1 MLQCWR
7 RVARQSRQRRQQLM
21 LQPMLVLL
29 ATRQQRS
36 QARQLALL
44 CWPKE
49 AAQTR
54 RARQL
59 QMQPRSLVGRLVP
72 SKLLQLDLRMLL
84 RLVALEAMA
93 RHHSLQLLWQGVL
106 LVLWRMGQ
114 LVVVVVASV
123 ALAAMQALLPKLRKR
138 PKTRPGSRA

>member
-1 MLQCWR
+1 MLQCWH
-7 RVARQSRQRRQQLM
+7 RVARQSRQHKQQPM
-21 LQPMLVLL
+21 LQPVLVLL

-59 QMQPRSLVGRLVP
+59 LMRPRSLVDRLVP
-72 SKLLQLDLRMLL
+72 SKLLQLDQRTLL
-84 RLVALEAMA
+84 RSVALEAMA
-93 RHHSLQLLWQGVL
+93 RHHSPQLLWQGVL

-114 LVVVVVASV
+114 LVVVASV
-123 ALAAMQALLPKLRKR
+123 ALAALVVQVAWAPREASAK
-138 PKTRPGSRA
+138 